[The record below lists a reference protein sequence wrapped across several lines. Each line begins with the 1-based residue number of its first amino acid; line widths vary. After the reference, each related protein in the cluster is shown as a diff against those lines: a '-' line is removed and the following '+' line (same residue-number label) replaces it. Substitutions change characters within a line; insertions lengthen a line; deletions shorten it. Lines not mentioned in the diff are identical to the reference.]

1 MAITRFFTLIA
12 FSIGAA
18 QLARA
23 AVIPT
28 PVLSGSPMD
37 FPTSFSKPSG
47 SGAAPAPTDIPQDGN
62 AFNISAGPLGC
73 PPSFSASGVPDA
85 VRESLTE

>member
-18 QLARA
+18 QLACA
-23 AVIPT
+23 AAIPT
-28 PVLSGSPMD
+28 PVLSGSPTD
-37 FPTSFSKPSG
+37 CPASFSKPSG
-47 SGAAPAPTDIPQDGN
+47 PGAAPAPTDIPQDGN

-73 PPSFSASGVPDA
+73 PPSFSASGAPDA
-85 VRESLTE
+85 VRESLIE

>member
-1 MAITRFFTLIA
+1 MATTRFFTLIA

-18 QLARA
+18 QLACA

-28 PVLSGSPMD
+28 PVFSGSPTD
-37 FPTSFSKPSG
+37 CPTSFSKPSG
-47 SGAAPAPTDIPQDGN
+47 AGPAPTDIPQDGN
-62 AFNISAGPLGC
+62 VFNISAGPLGC

-85 VRESLTE
+85 V

>member
-1 MAITRFFTLIA
+1 MAIIRFFTLIA
-12 FSIGAA
+12 FSISAA

-28 PVLSGSPMD
+28 PVFSGSPTD
-37 FPTSFSKPSG
+37 CPTSFSRPSG
-47 SGAAPAPTDIPQDGN
+47 DAPAPTDIPQDGN

-73 PPSFSASGVPDA
+73 PPSFSASGLPDI
-85 VRESLTE
+85 VRESIIDGR